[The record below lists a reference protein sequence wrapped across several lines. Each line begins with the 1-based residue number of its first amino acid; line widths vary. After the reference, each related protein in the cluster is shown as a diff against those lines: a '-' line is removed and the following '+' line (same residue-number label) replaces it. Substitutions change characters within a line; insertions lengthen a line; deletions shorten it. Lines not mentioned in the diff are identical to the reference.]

1 MKKVKSQDIL
11 SMKLMHYFICNK
23 NYKPII
29 VNGVEN
35 EIWLENDN
43 ENYRIIR
50 IVLNKIINM
59 EQYELDLLKI
69 DNILS
74 QVKRKTLSIS
84 IKVLTF
90 YLNMDEDLVIETDEE
105 GKEESKYKY
114 IRVYKEKDIYDN
126 EDIKKYYSD
135 IESNMTYE
143 EKDLELFVKLV
154 SEVSDN
160 NFKESEKSAKMFK
173 NKNDKLLT
181 FILIGINV
189 TLFIIMCILGHAGF
203 PLLRLSDS
211 ILKKFGANA
220 GILVKGGDYYR
231 LIASAFLHVDI
242 IHLLCN
248 MYSLFVLGPT
258 VDYFY
263 GKLKFILIY
272 LYSAITA
279 SLVALI
285 FHGDNVFIVGASG
298 AIFGLLGAL
307 LYFGYTYR
315 GYIGN
320 KMIGSLLS
328 VIVINLAIG
337 FAIPGISNYAHLGGL
352 IGGLAISYM
361 LGAGVENKKSSR
373 ISGAV
378 ILALLT
384 GFLVFM
390 AFFR

>member
-1 MKKVKSQDIL
+1 MKKIKNQDIL
-11 SMKLMHYFICNK
+11 SMKLMHYFICSK

-43 ENYRIIR
+43 ENYRVIR
-50 IVLNKIINM
+50 IVLNKIINK

-74 QVKRKTLSIS
+74 QIKRKTLSIS

-90 YLNMDEDLVIETDEE
+90 YMNMDEDVNVSEV
-105 GKEESKYKY
+105 ESNDKYTY
-114 IRVYKEKDIYDN
+114 IRVYKEKDIYEN

-143 EKDLELFVKLV
+143 EKDTELFVKLV
-154 SEVSDN
+154 SDISDN
-160 NFKESEKSAKMFK
+160 NLKESEKSAKMFK
-173 NKNDKLLT
+173 NKNNNLLT
-181 FILIGINV
+181 FILIGVNI
-189 TLFIIMCILGHAGF
+189 TIFIIMCILGHAGF
-203 PLLRLSDS
+203 PLLRISDI

-220 GILVKGGDYYR
+220 GILVRGGDYYR

-285 FHGDNVFIVGASG
+285 FHGNNVFIVGASG
-298 AIFGLLGAL
+298 AIFGLLGSL

-328 VIVINLAIG
+328 VVVINLAIG
-337 FAIPGISNYAHLGGL
+337 IALPGISNYAHIGGL
-352 IGGLAISYM
+352 IGGIAISYM
-361 LGAGVENKKSSR
+361 LGAGIENKKSSR
-373 ISGAV
+373 ISGAI

>member
-1 MKKVKSQDIL
+1 MKKIKNQDIL

-50 IVLNKIINM
+50 IVLNKIINK

-74 QVKRKTLSIS
+74 QIKKKTLSIS
-84 IKVLTF
+84 IKVFTF
-90 YLNMDEDLVIETDEE
+90 YLNMDEDVNIEEI
-105 GKEESKYKY
+105 ESDDKYKY

-135 IESNMTYE
+135 IENNMTYE
-143 EKDLELFVKLV
+143 EKDTELFVKLV
-154 SEVSDN
+154 SDISDN
-160 NFKESEKSAKMFK
+160 NLKESEKSAKMFK
-173 NKNDKLLT
+173 NKNNNLLT

-189 TLFIIMCILGHAGF
+189 IAFILMCIFSRQL
-203 PLLRLSDS
+203 
-211 ILKKFGANA
+211 ILYISPTERVLKLFGAYKYDW
-220 GILVKGGDYYR
+220 VKSGDFFR
-231 LIASAFLHVDI
+231 LISSAFVHI
-242 IHLLCN
+242 NMIHLLCN
-248 MYSLFVLGPT
+248 MYSLFVVGPT

-263 GKLKFILIY
+263 GKFKFVLIY
-272 LYSAITA
+272 LYSAIVA
-279 SLVALI
+279 SLFVMI
-285 FHGDNVFIVGASG
+285 FEGANVIAAGASG

-307 LYFGYTYR
+307 LYFGYAYR

-320 KMIGSLLS
+320 KMIGSVIS
-328 VIVINLAIG
+328 VIIINLFIG
-337 FAIPGISNYAHLGGL
+337 FTYTRISNIAHIGGL

-373 ISGAV
+373 ISGAI

-384 GFLVFM
+384 GFLVYM

>member
-1 MKKVKSQDIL
+1 MKKIKKQDIL
-11 SMKLMHYFICNK
+11 AMKLVHYFTCTK

-43 ENYRIIR
+43 ETYRIIR
-50 IVLNKIINM
+50 IVLNKIINK

-84 IKVLTF
+84 IKVFTF
-90 YLNMDEDLVIETDEE
+90 YLNMDEDFVIDE
-105 GKEESKYKY
+105 GIDNIYKY
-114 IRVYKEKDIYDN
+114 IRVNKEDDIY
-126 EDIKKYYSD
+126 EDEIIKKYYSD
-135 IESNMTYE
+135 IKDNMIYE
-143 EKDLELFVKLV
+143 EKDTELFVKLV
-154 SEVSDN
+154 SDISN
-160 NFKESEKSAKMFK
+160 NNLKESEKSAKMFK
-173 NKNDKLLT
+173 NKNDKILT
-181 FILIGINV
+181 SVLIGINV
-189 TLFIIMCILGHAGF
+189 IIFIIMCV
-203 PLLRLSDS
+203 LSHSTMPPFRISDNV
-211 ILKKFGANA
+211 LKLFGANA
-220 GILVKGGDYYR
+220 GLLVKHGDFYR
-231 LIASAFLHVDI
+231 ILASAFLHVDI
-242 IHLLCN
+242 IHLVCN

-285 FHGDNVFIVGASG
+285 FHGDNILIVGASG
-298 AIFGLLGAL
+298 AIFGLMGAL

-320 KMIGSLLS
+320 RLIGSIVS
-328 VIVINLAIG
+328 VIVINLIIG
-337 FAIPGISNYAHLGGL
+337 FTISGISNYAHIGGL
-352 IGGLAISYM
+352 VGGLAISYM
-361 LGAGVENKKSSR
+361 LGAGVDDKKTNK
-373 ISGAV
+373 ISGIV
-378 ILALLT
+378 VLVLLT
-384 GFLVFM
+384 AFLVFM